1 MDKQEMVR
9 CPSVDCLDDVCK
21 HNGEHKYENRC
32 MSNPCC
38 HVCVPAEPAQPELP
52 RENPYTHEKDT
63 YADGHRCG
71 AFCRACA
78 FEEDKEC
85 FKERIA
91 ELEAVAIDGCQ
102 KGNPCLWLARIAQ
115 LEAKLDEVS
124 YKYKDTFK
132 QLDESMAITYALEQQ
147 LAQAEIRAE
156 VATGAYNTIYERE
169 ASLKEQL
176 AVFTK
181 DIPKGRF
188 CYMANSIYCEHESG
202 GDCVLLQEAL
212 VWDKN
217 KDAYLKAPGCPVPA
231 KEEQ

>member
-176 AVFTK
+176 AVMENSMDK
-181 DIPKGRF
+181 VNGELGWANRLCLF
-188 CYMANSIYCEHESG
+188 CHSDSYDGSG
-202 GDCVLLQEAL
+202 IVHKVTCPIAKSRA
-212 VWDKN
+212 W
-217 KDAYLKAPGCPVPA
+217 GCPVPA
-231 KEEQ
+231 KEEK

>member
-147 LAQAEIRAE
+147 LVQAETRAE

-176 AVFTK
+176 AEAQKF
-181 DIPKGRF
+181 DLRQYIPKGK
-188 CYMANSIYCEHESG
+188 YCNGAVEP
-202 GDCVLLQEAL
+202 CKVRWLLNCKVKMSYDEP
-212 VWDKN
+212 DS
-217 KDAYLKAPGCPVPA
+217 KAPGCPVPA
-231 KEEQ
+231 EKGE